1 MAETAS
7 HAYYIIDK
15 IVYDGNFNTRAKT
28 KLPFTLFLSFN
39 TRAKTK
45 LPFTLFLSFVSGK
58 IIQNKRRKL

>member
-28 KLPFTLFLSFN
+28 KLPFTLFLSF
-39 TRAKTK
+39 
-45 LPFTLFLSFVSGK
+45 VSGK